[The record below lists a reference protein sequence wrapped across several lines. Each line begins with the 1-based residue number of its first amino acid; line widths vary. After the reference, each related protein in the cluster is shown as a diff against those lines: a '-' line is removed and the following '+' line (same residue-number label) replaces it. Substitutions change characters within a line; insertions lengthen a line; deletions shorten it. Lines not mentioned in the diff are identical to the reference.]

1 MTPWR
6 EVVRSPAWVEAV
18 TSPRRVTSSRVEAV
32 SLGGTVIGDVRVASA
47 RINLNGE
54 QAEQWSAEFS
64 LEDPALVPD
73 SPRAILD
80 GRSGVL
86 LRPWWRLLTAEGWL
100 EVPLGTFVVEDPE
113 TSDSDGGLA
122 ITVRG
127 LDPLAVA
134 RRGGYGGAV
143 VPVGGLTV
151 SQALRALFASVA
163 PGWPVSIG
171 HSSVTL
177 PPTFELWAR
186 DPAEDWTEIAAMA
199 GMVVR
204 TDRMG
209 VITAA
214 VPSSPSVPVA
224 DWQEGPECPVVEV
237 SSVIKTSTIPR
248 RVVVVSTS
256 PDVSPPVVGEWVN
269 PDADSMT
276 IVTETRV
283 ESSAVTSVEGAR
295 SLARMTGERWARPQQ
310 SVQVSVPA
318 RPDLD
323 YRDPVALTRA
333 RAGVSGVFAV
343 SGWSLTLDGPQAAPG
358 LMSVQMMTRQ

>member
-6 EVVRSPAWVEAV
+6 DVVRSPAWVEAV

-32 SLGGTVIGDVRVASA
+32 SVSGAALGDVPVLSA
-47 RINLNGE
+47 RVSFDGE
-54 QAEQWSAEFS
+54 QAEQWRASFAFT
-64 LEDPALVPD
+64 DPALVPT
-73 SPRAILD
+73 SPRSILD

-86 LRPWWRLLTAEGWL
+86 LRPWWRVLTAAGWL

-113 TSDSDGGLA
+113 VEEAEGLRMS
-122 ITVRG
+122 VGG

-143 VPVGGLTV
+143 VPVGGLTA
-151 SQALRALFASVA
+151 SQALRALFATVM

-171 HSSVTL
+171 ESAVVL
-177 PPTFELWAR
+177 PASMELWAR

-214 VPSSPSVPVA
+214 VPPSPSAIAAQWV
-224 DWQEGPECPVVEV
+224 EGPGCPVVEV
-237 SSVIKTSTIPR
+237 SSVVKTSTIPR

-269 PDADSMT
+269 PDADAMT

-295 SLARMTGERWARPQQ
+295 ALARLTGERWARPQQ
-310 SVQVSVPA
+310 SVSALVPP
-318 RPDLD
+318 RPDLG
-323 YRDPVALTRA
+323 YRDLAALTRE
-333 RAGVSGVFAV
+333 RAGVAGVFAV
-343 SGWSLTLDGPQAAPG
+343 SGWEMTMGGADKAPG
-358 LMSVQMMTRQ
+358 LMSVRMMARQ

>member
-32 SLGGTVIGDVRVASA
+32 SVSGVALGDVPVLSA
-47 RINLNGE
+47 RVSFDGE
-54 QAEQWSAEFS
+54 QAEQWRASFAFT
-64 LEDPALVPD
+64 DPALVPT
-73 SPRAILD
+73 SPRSILD

-86 LRPWWRLLTAEGWL
+86 LRPWWRVLTAAGWL

-113 TSDSDGGLA
+113 VEEAEGLRMS
-122 ITVRG
+122 VGG

-151 SQALRALFASVA
+151 SQALRALFAAVM

-171 HSSVTL
+171 ESAVVL
-177 PPTFELWAR
+177 PASMELWAR

-214 VPSSPSVPVA
+214 VPPSPSAIAAQWV
-224 DWQEGPECPVVEV
+224 EGPGCPVVEV
-237 SSVIKTSTIPR
+237 SSVVKTSTIPR

-256 PDVSPPVVGEWVN
+256 PNVSPPVVGEWVN
-269 PDADSMT
+269 PDADAMT

-295 SLARMTGERWARPQQ
+295 ALARLTGERWARPQQ
-310 SVQVSVPA
+310 SVSVLVPP
-318 RPDLD
+318 RPDLG
-323 YRDPVALTRA
+323 YRDLAALTRE
-333 RAGVSGVFAV
+333 RAGVAGVFAV
-343 SGWSLTLDGPQAAPG
+343 SGWEMTMGGADKAPG
-358 LMSVQMMTRQ
+358 LMSVRMMARQ